1 MLANSPEYF
10 AYSLGEKIVRNNSRK
25 ERKQHK

>member
-25 ERKQHK
+25 KKKAA